1 MKRPLVEMRGVTK
14 AYPGVLAL
22 DHVDLDVR
30 AGEVH
35 AVVGLNGAG
44 KSTLVRLLAGLVQP
58 DSGQIRWTNPPSSRG
73 QAFSLVPQEILMV
86 PELSIGRNVLLGIE
100 RRSLV
105 RRRLDAREVALVL
118 QALLRVGLEKHPE
131 TMPRD
136 CTTAELRLVQ
146 ITKALVDP
154 GQVLLLDE
162 PTAVLPESDAELLLK
177 RVAALRDEG
186 EAVVYVSHRIGEVV
200 RLADRISVL
209 RDGKKVAELQARDV
223 DRQGLI
229 DLLTKQIALGQAW
242 ETETAKP
249 MGKILLEIQGLT
261 ADGFRDVNLTARA
274 GEVVALVGLQDA
286 GQSLVVQTLAGTRVA
301 DSGEVRIAGVPV
313 VHANPTTATSH
324 GLVLVPAD
332 RRTAGVVSSMDIQ
345 DNIAL
350 SPRSDAHRLGLRHRG
365 QERKTAA
372 DYMRR
377 FNIKAPSASTEVAVL
392 SGGNQQKVAL
402 ARALEAQ
409 PIVLLLD
416 EPTQG
421 IDVATKGDVLAR
433 IKHEARTRGQPV
445 LAATSELEEVPGWA
459 DTALV
464 FHRGEV
470 VARLDGSEVT
480 EERLLQLAV
489 S

>member
-1 MKRPLVEMRGVTK
+1 MEMRGVTK
-14 AYPGVLAL
+14 AYPGVVAL
-22 DHVDLDVR
+22 EHVDLDVR

-44 KSTLVRLLAGLVQP
+44 KSTLVRLLAGLVHP
-58 DSGQIRWTNPPSSRG
+58 DSGHIRRPDRPSGRRHT
-73 QAFSLVPQEILMV
+73 FSLVPQEILMV
-86 PELSIGRNVLLGIE
+86 PELSIGRNVLLGRE
-100 RRSLV
+100 RNPIV
-105 RRRLDAREVALVL
+105 RRRLDAREMGLVL
-118 QALLRVGLEKHPE
+118 QALVRVGLDKHPE
-131 TMPRD
+131 TMPRE

-146 ITKALVDP
+146 IAKALVDP
-154 GQVLLLDE
+154 GEVLLLDG
-162 PTAVLPESDAELLLK
+162 PTAVLPESDADLLVK
-177 RVAALRDEG
+177 RVAALRNEG

-209 RDGKKVAELQARDV
+209 RDGKKVAELQAREV

-229 DLLTKQIALGQAW
+229 DLLTKQIALTHAW
-242 ETETAKP
+242 ETVTPEP
-249 MGKILLEIQGLT
+249 LGKIQLEIQGLT

-286 GQSLVVQTLAGTRVA
+286 GQSLVVQALAGIRGA

-313 VHANPTTATSH
+313 DFDSPTAATSH

-332 RRTAGVVSSMDIQ
+332 RRTAGVVRSMDIQ
-345 DNIAL
+345 DNIVL
-350 SPRSDAHRLGLRHRG
+350 SPRSGAHRLGLRNRR
-365 QERKTAA
+365 QERKTAS

-377 FNIKAPSASTEVAVL
+377 FRIKAPSASTEVAVL

-409 PIVLLLD
+409 PRVLLLD

-433 IKHEARTRGQPV
+433 IKTEARTRGQPV

-470 VARLDGSEVT
+470 VARLHGTDVT